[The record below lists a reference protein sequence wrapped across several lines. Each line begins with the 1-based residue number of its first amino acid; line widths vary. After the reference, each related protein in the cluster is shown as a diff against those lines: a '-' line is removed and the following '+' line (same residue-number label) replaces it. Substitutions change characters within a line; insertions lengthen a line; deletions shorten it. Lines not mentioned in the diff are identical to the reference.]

1 MKPQMIQRVV
11 DASSSLAIQNY
22 DASHFLKI
30 WHYHSELELNVIVE
44 STGTAFVGD
53 SIERFEPGDVVLVG
67 KNLPHLWLND
77 EIYFEKDANLN
88 TKAHII
94 HFLENFAGGLFHI
107 PEMAAINNLIERAK
121 LGIKFSG
128 AANKP
133 VAEKIARMIEL
144 DGYERIMLFI
154 DVLKTLSSHKKYKTL
169 SSLGYTES
177 LAGINKDRLMPVY
190 DYIINNF
197 KDDITLDAAASLAN
211 MNASSFSRYFT
222 SIHRKTF
229 TQFLNEIRIGFAC
242 KLLIKERHVAMAC
255 YGSGFNNISN
265 FNRQF
270 KSIKKITPSD
280 YIRLHT
286 KSYAV
291 QA

>member
-1 MKPQMIQRVV
+1 MKSQLIQRVTDV
-11 DASSSLAIQNY
+11 NSSLALQNY
-22 DASHFLKI
+22 AADYFLKV
-30 WHYHSELELNVIVE
+30 WHYHPELELNVIHE

-77 EIYFEKDANLN
+77 EIYFEKDANL
-88 TKAHII
+88 TTRAHII
-94 HFLENFAGGLFHI
+94 HFLDNFAGGLFNI
-107 PEMAAINNLIERAK
+107 PEMAEINKLINRAK

-128 AANKP
+128 AGNRAIS
-133 VAEKIARMIEL
+133 EKISTLIDRS
-144 DGYERIMLFI
+144 GYERIMLFI
-154 DVLKTLSSHKKYKTL
+154 EVLKLLSAHKKFKVL

-177 LAGINKDRLMPVY
+177 LTGIDKDRLLPVY
-190 DYIINNF
+190 EYVINNF
-197 KDDITLDAAASLAN
+197 KQDITLDKVAALAN

-229 TQFLNEIRIGFAC
+229 TRFLNEIRVGHAC
-242 KLLIKERHVAMAC
+242 KLLIRNCHVAGAC
-255 YGSGFNNISN
+255 YESGFNNISN

-280 YIRLHT
+280 YIRLY
-286 KSYAV
+286 SIV
-291 QA
+291 

>member
-1 MKPQMIQRVV
+1 MKSQLIQRVTDV
-11 DASSSLAIQNY
+11 NSSLAIQNY
-22 DASHFLKI
+22 SADYFLKV
-30 WHYHSELELNVIVE
+30 WHYHPELELNVIHE

-77 EIYFEKDANLN
+77 EVYFEKNANL
-88 TKAHII
+88 TTRSHII
-94 HFLENFAGGLFHI
+94 HFLENFAGGLFNI
-107 PEMAAINNLIERAK
+107 PEMAEINKLIKRAK

-128 AANKP
+128 AGNK
-133 VAEKIARMIEL
+133 VIAEKISTLIHCS
-144 DGYERIMLFI
+144 GYERIMLFI
-154 DVLKTLSSHKKYKTL
+154 EVLKLLSAHKQFKVL

-177 LAGINKDRLMPVY
+177 LTGFDKDRLRPVY
-190 DYIINNF
+190 EYVINNF
-197 KDDITLDAAASLAN
+197 KYDITLDAVAALAN

-229 TQFLNEIRIGFAC
+229 TRFLNEIRIGCAC
-242 KLLIKERHVAMAC
+242 KLLIRNCHIAGAC
-255 YGSGFNNISN
+255 YESGFNNISN

-280 YIRLHT
+280 YIRLY
-286 KSYAV
+286 SIV
-291 QA
+291 

>member
-1 MKPQMIQRVV
+1 MKSQLIQRVTDV
-11 DASSSLAIQNY
+11 NSSLALQNY
-22 DASHFLKI
+22 SADYFLKV
-30 WHYHSELELNVIVE
+30 WHYHPELELNVIHE

-77 EIYFEKDANLN
+77 EIYFEKNANL
-88 TKAHII
+88 TTRAQII
-94 HFLENFAGGLFHI
+94 HFLDNFAGGLFNI
-107 PEMAAINNLIERAK
+107 PEMAEINKLINRAK

-128 AANKP
+128 TGNRAI
-133 VAEKIARMIEL
+133 AEKISTLINCS
-144 DGYERIMLFI
+144 GYERIMLFI
-154 DVLKTLSSHKKYKTL
+154 EVLKLLSAHKKFKVL

-177 LAGINKDRLMPVY
+177 LTGIDKDRLRPVY
-190 DYIINNF
+190 EYVINNF
-197 KDDITLDAAASLAN
+197 KYDIKLDKVAALAN

-229 TQFLNEIRIGFAC
+229 TRFLNEIRIGCAC
-242 KLLIKERHVAMAC
+242 KLLIDNCHVAGAC
-255 YGSGFNNISN
+255 YESGFNNISN

-280 YIRLHT
+280 YIRLH
-286 KSYAV
+286 SMV
-291 QA
+291 